1 MTDALSVQEVSVF
14 LEIQLSADL
23 NPPGRVRDSVVNTS
37 EQRVVQNRSRIVERR
52 MIGKVANIGTQ
63 IKADGFSDL
72 ESLSNRDIQL
82 IINGRDKVVAW
93 CVAELSGRGRG
104 EQRTVSGVEPEVP
117 GPRCG
122 RAFLH

>member
-52 MIGKVANIGTQ
+52 IIEHVACIETQ
-63 IKADGFSDL
+63 IKSDAFADSEFLHQHRIPL
-72 ESLSNRDIQL
+72 E
-82 IINGRDKVVAW
+82 IIGRDKEISA
-93 CVAELSGRGRG
+93 R
-104 EQRTVSGVEPEVP
+104 VSN
-117 GPRCG
+117 
-122 RAFLH
+122 